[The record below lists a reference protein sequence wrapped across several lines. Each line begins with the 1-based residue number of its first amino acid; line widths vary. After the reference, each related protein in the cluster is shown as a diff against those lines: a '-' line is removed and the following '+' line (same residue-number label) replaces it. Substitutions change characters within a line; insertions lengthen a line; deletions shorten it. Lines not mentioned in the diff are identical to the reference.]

1 MYFDSGCSR
10 HIIGDKSFF
19 INLTLMN
26 DCLVTFGYDTKT
38 LICGRGLI
46 SAQEIYKHK
55 DVCSMKGLKT
65 NLISINQN
73 VIAITWSCS
82 LKGTA
87 LYIMRELILW

>member
-1 MYFDSGCSR
+1 
-10 HIIGDKSFF
+10 
-19 INLTLMN
+19 MN

-65 NLISINQN
+65 NFTSINQICN
-73 VIAITWSCS
+73 SNYMVMFSKRDCIVYNERANTLVRGIK
-82 LKGTA
+82 LEDN
-87 LYIMRELILW
+87 I

>member
-46 SAQEIYKHK
+46 SA
-55 DVCSMKGLKT
+55 
-65 NLISINQN
+65 
-73 VIAITWSCS
+73 
-82 LKGTA
+82 
-87 LYIMRELILW
+87 